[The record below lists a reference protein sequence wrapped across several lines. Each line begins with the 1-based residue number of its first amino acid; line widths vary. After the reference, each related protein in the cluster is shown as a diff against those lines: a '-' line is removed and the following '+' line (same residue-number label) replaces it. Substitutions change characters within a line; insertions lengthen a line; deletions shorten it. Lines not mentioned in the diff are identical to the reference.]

1 MQLQLS
7 GRHGRGGPGGGGDQ
21 PLVSAQNAART
32 QTPANLA
39 FAQTRPHPPRAFRPP
54 QVRLLN
60 KVAMTDPLAVTN
72 CNIDLENLIADPN
85 RSIATLA
92 ITTLLK
98 TGSEGSVDRLLK
110 QIGTFMTDIADEFKI
125 VVVEAIRAL
134 CLKFPQVRFSRPWAF
149 WINREGEGGGWIQIR
164 PNGASRF
171 PRCRGPSG

>member
-1 MQLQLS
+1 
-7 GRHGRGGPGGGGDQ
+7 
-21 PLVSAQNAART
+21 
-32 QTPANLA
+32 
-39 FAQTRPHPPRAFRPP
+39 
-54 QVRLLN
+54 
-60 KVAMTDPLAVTN
+60 MTNPLAVTN

-134 CLKFPQVRFSRPWAF
+134 CLKFPQVRSAH
-149 WINREGEGGGWIQIR
+149 ILMSGGGGDWSFLARVPQGVFHPR
-164 PNGASRF
+164 EVGVGSPPPPWGRVGGARMGKGRLTGVKGS
-171 PRCRGPSG
+171 